1 MTDQVKDNTVA
12 GTAKD
17 NVPTMSKPMDEI
29 HSNVEDISNK
39 ASGYKVIN
47 QLKNESEPPPRA
59 FFPPL
64 CGFLLFSLSLFS
76 RL

>member
-1 MTDQVKDNTVA
+1 MTDQIKDNTVA

-47 QLKNESEPPPRA
+47 QLKNESGTPPL
-59 FFPPL
+59 L
-64 CGFLLFSLSLFS
+64 CGFLLFSLSS
-76 RL
+76 PGYSIAMD